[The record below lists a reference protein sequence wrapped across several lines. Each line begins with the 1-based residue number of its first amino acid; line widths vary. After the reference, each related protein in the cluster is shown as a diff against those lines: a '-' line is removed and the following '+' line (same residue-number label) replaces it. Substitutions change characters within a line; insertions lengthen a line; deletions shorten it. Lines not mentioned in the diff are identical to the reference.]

1 MGEVTIRRLMVPNRG
16 EIAARIARTC
26 REMGITSIIA
36 SAEDDVGAYFSRVFD
51 EQVSLG
57 GGDARE
63 TYLDVDRI
71 IDVALKA
78 RADAIHPGYGFLS
91 ERASLVRACDENGII
106 FVGPSADAIELM
118 GSKSASR
125 TRMEEL
131 GVPVVPGYHGD
142 DQSTERL
149 VRESKGVG
157 FPLLVK
163 ASAGGGG
170 KGMRIVRR
178 EADLESAIE
187 SGRREAM
194 KAFGDD
200 RLLLE
205 RFIQN
210 PRHVEFQVFG
220 DSHGNV
226 LHLYERDCSV
236 QRRHQKIVEESPA
249 PRYSEDLRSAMAD
262 AAIRA
267 ARGVSYSNA
276 GTVEFILT
284 PDNEFYFL
292 EMNTRLQVEHPV
304 TEMVIGV
311 DLVRAQLEV
320 ASGHA
325 LPWKQD
331 QLSQRGHAIE
341 VRIYAEDPDNGFLP
355 QTGEVLRYEEPS
367 GGGVR
372 VDAGITQ
379 GSEISVRYDPL
390 LAKLIVH
397 AESRRSA
404 IERLRR
410 ALADYTILGTRT
422 NLPYLRRIMRHPRFE
437 AGDVT
442 THFVEE
448 HETDLKRTVSDLAP
462 DVAATLVAAGTKT
475 DQAGRPGRAREAVQ
489 SVWNLLA
496 DWSQ

>member
-1 MGEVTIRRLMVPNRG
+1 MGEVTIRRLLVPNRG

-36 SAEDDVGAYFSRVFD
+36 SAADDMGSYVSRVFD

-57 GGDARE
+57 DGDPRDTYLNVERILEVARE
-63 TYLDVDRI
+63 
-71 IDVALKA
+71 A

-91 ERASLVRACDENGII
+91 ERAALVRACDAHGIT
-106 FVGPSADAIELM
+106 FVGPAADAMDLM

-125 TRMEEL
+125 ARMEEL

-142 DQSTERL
+142 DQSNDGL
-149 VRESKGVG
+149 AREASRIG
-157 FPLLVK
+157 FPLIVK

-170 KGMRIVRR
+170 KGMRIVRDAR
-178 EADLESAIE
+178 DVEAAVEA
-187 SGRREAM
+187 GRREAM

-205 RFIQN
+205 KLIER

-226 LHLYERDCSV
+226 VHLFERDCSV

-249 PRYSEDLRSAMAD
+249 PRIAPDLRARMAD
-262 AAIRA
+262 AAVRA
-267 ARGVSYSNA
+267 ARGVGYRNA

-284 PDNEFYFL
+284 PEGEFYFL

-304 TEMVIGV
+304 TEMVLGV

-320 ASGHA
+320 ACGGA
-325 LPWKQD
+325 LPWKQE
-331 QLSQRGHAIE
+331 QLAQRGHAIE

-355 QTGEVLRYEEPS
+355 QTGEVLRYAEPA

-372 VDAGITQ
+372 VDSGISR
-379 GSEISVRYDPL
+379 GSTISVRYDPIL
-390 LAKLIVH
+390 SKLIVH
-397 AESRRSA
+397 AETRESA
-404 IERLRR
+404 IERMKR

-422 NLPYLRRIMRHPRFE
+422 NLPYLRRIVRHP
-437 AGDVT
+437 AYASGVVT

-448 HETDLKRTVSDLAP
+448 HAADLGPSETTGAA
-462 DVAATLVAAGTKT
+462 DVAATLTAAGGSL
-475 DQAGRPGRAREAVQ
+475 AGEQRRGGASAAMP
-489 SVWNLLA
+489 SVWELIG
-496 DWSQ
+496 QRGR

>member
-1 MGEVTIRRLMVPNRG
+1 VGEVTIRRLLVPNRG

-26 REMGITSIIA
+26 REMEITSIIA
-36 SAEDDVGAYFSRVFD
+36 SAADDMGSFVSRVFD
-51 EQVSLG
+51 EQVLLG
-57 GGDARE
+57 DGDPRE
-63 TYLDVDRI
+63 TYLNVERI
-71 IDVALKA
+71 VEVAREA

-91 ERASLVRACDENGII
+91 ERAALVRACDAHGIT
-106 FVGPSADAIELM
+106 FVGPTADAMDLM

-125 TRMEEL
+125 ARMEEL

-142 DQSTERL
+142 DQSSEGLLREAERI
-149 VRESKGVG
+149 G
-157 FPLLVK
+157 FPLIVK

-170 KGMRIVRR
+170 KGMRIVRDAR
-178 EADLESAIE
+178 DLEAAVE
-187 SGRREAM
+187 AGRREAM

-200 RLLLE
+200 RLLIEKLIE
-205 RFIQN
+205 R

-226 LHLYERDCSV
+226 VHLFERDCSV

-249 PRYSEDLRSAMAD
+249 PRMSDDLRARMAD

-267 ARGVSYSNA
+267 AKGVGYRNA

-284 PDNEFYFL
+284 PEGEFYFL

-304 TEMVIGV
+304 TEMVLGV

-320 ASGHA
+320 ASGSP
-325 LPWKQD
+325 LPWRQSD
-331 QLSQRGHAIE
+331 LWQRGHAIE

-355 QTGEVLRYEEPS
+355 QTGEVLRYSEPG

-372 VDAGITQ
+372 VDSGITR
-379 GSEISVRYDPL
+379 GSSVSVRYDPIL
-390 LAKLIVH
+390 SKLIVH
-397 AESRRSA
+397 AETRASA
-404 IERLRR
+404 IERMGR

-422 NLPYLRRIMRHPRFE
+422 NLPYLRRILRHPAYG
-437 AGDVT
+437 AGEVT

-448 HETDLKRTVSDLAP
+448 HAEDLGPAEIP
-462 DVAATLVAAGTKT
+462 GAADVAAALMSAGGSAIRRQRRGDDK
-475 DQAGRPGRAREAVQ
+475 AKLP
-489 SVWNLLA
+489 SVWELIGQRS
-496 DWSQ
+496 W

>member
-1 MGEVTIRRLMVPNRG
+1 MTISRLLVPNRG
-16 EIAARIARTC
+16 EIAARVARTC

-36 SAEDDVGAYFSRVFD
+36 SADDDIGASFSRVFD

-63 TYLDVDRI
+63 TYLNVERI
-71 IDVALKA
+71 IEVAREA

-91 ERASLVRACDENGII
+91 ERAALVRACEENDIV
-106 FVGPSADAIELM
+106 FVGPSADAMELM

-142 DQSTERL
+142 DQTTDGL
-149 VRESKGVG
+149 VAAAKGIG

-170 KGMRIVRR
+170 KGMRIVRK
-178 EADLESAIE
+178 EADLASAIDTA
-187 SGRREAM
+187 RREAM

-200 RLLLE
+200 RLLIEKFIE
-205 RFIQN
+205 R

-226 LHLYERDCSV
+226 VHLFERDCSV

-249 PRYSEDLRSAMAD
+249 PRFPQEVREAMAD
-262 AAIRA
+262 AAVRA
-267 ARGVSYSNA
+267 AKGVGYRNA

-284 PDNEFYFL
+284 PENTFYFL

-304 TEMVIGV
+304 TEMVMGV

-320 ASGHA
+320 AMGA
-325 LPWKQD
+325 VMPWTQE

-355 QTGEVLRYEEPS
+355 QTGEVLRYAEPS

-372 VDAGITQ
+372 VDSGIGR
-379 GSEISVRYDPL
+379 GSSISIRYDPIL
-390 LAKLIVH
+390 SKLIVH
-397 AESRRSA
+397 AESRSSA
-404 IERLRR
+404 IDRLQR

-422 NLPYLRRIMRHPRFE
+422 NLPYLRRIIRHPMFRE
-437 AGDVT
+437 GQVT

-448 HETDLKRTVSDLAP
+448 HEEDLVPVVSVDAP
-462 DVAATLVAAGTKT
+462 EVAATLNAAAGTAVK
-475 DQAGRPGRAREAVQ
+475 ARKAIGRKEIT
-489 SVWNLLA
+489 SVWELIGEGG
-496 DWSQ
+496 S